1 MLVSYKADLII
12 ISFKVTS
19 SRHDIAEK
27 LLIWHWAIITHSHS
41 NTHALL
47 ILYKSVNDLYLFL
60 SYFRYI
66 TLENGL
72 RAVLISDLK
81 DGEDVP
87 EEEVESEEESEEVGE
102 STEDHD
108 SDINDQSD
116 GEDDEPAEGEDHSER
131 KVL

>member
-1 MLVSYKADLII
+1 MALRNNHSL
-12 ISFKVTS
+12 
-19 SRHDIAEK
+19 
-27 LLIWHWAIITHSHS
+27 THL

-47 ILYKSVNDLYLFL
+47 IIYKNLNDLYLFL

-87 EEEVESEEESEEVGE
+87 KEEVESEEESEEEGE
-102 STEDHD
+102 LTEDHG
-108 SDINDQSD
+108 SDIIDQSD
-116 GEDDEPAEGEDHSER
+116 AEDDEPAEGEGHSER